1 MVFQCNYYH
10 RTLSVKK
17 VYKVFLKISFM
28 TKLLMNKLQE
38 YTGHHLS
45 VMVDGGEVFTGKLH
59 AFDGTILILSDI
71 VDTRGNKGKELL
83 VSMNNVLW
91 VVLED

>member
-1 MVFQCNYYH
+1 M
-10 RTLSVKK
+10 S
-17 VYKVFLKISFM
+17 
-28 TKLLMNKLQE
+28 KLLMSKLQE

-45 VMVDGGEVFTGKLH
+45 VMVDGGEVFAGKLE
-59 AFDGTILILSDI
+59 AFDGTVLVLEDI

-83 VSMNNVLW
+83 VSMTNVLW